1 MILKVF
7 SVYDSKAEAYLP
19 PFFMNNSGAARRI
32 FGDCANDPDHMF
44 GKHPE
49 DYTLFEIAE
58 FDDASAVVTPAK
70 TPVSLGLGLEYIVS
84 ESYEDASVEEG
95 LKIVN
100 AGGTK

>member
-19 PFFMNNSGAARRI
+19 PFFMQSEGQARRI
-32 FGDCANDPDHMF
+32 FGDCCNDEGHQF

-58 FDDASAVVTPAK
+58 FDDGSAVVTPSK
-70 TPVSLGLGLEYIVS
+70 TPMSFGLGLEYIS
-84 ESYEDASVEEG
+84 ESYEDASVAEG